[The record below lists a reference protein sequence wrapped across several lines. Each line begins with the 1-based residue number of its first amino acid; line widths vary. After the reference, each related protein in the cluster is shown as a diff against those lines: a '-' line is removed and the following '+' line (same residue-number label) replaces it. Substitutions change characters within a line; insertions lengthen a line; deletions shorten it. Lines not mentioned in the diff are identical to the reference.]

1 MAYCTANDVRL
12 LTNIQ
17 SDDISDAVLTEL
29 ISCADTYCDTQIR
42 DAGILLPILTVSD
55 TLRLASANLASALC
69 ISRKRTDLS
78 RPATLNLG
86 DISFGTTPDTEI
98 AYFEAAGRRYLSAFI
113 SEATGCGGTIV
124 RNVEGD

>member
-12 LTNIQ
+12 LTNIPCG
-17 SDDISDAVLTEL
+17 DISDTVLTEL
-29 ISCADTYCDTQIR
+29 ISCADTYCDTKIH
-42 DAGILLPILTVSD
+42 DAGIPIPVLSVPD
-55 TLRLASANLASALC
+55 TLRLASTTLAAALC
-69 ISRKRTDLS
+69 VSRKRIDLS

-113 SEATGCGGTIV
+113 SEATGCGATII